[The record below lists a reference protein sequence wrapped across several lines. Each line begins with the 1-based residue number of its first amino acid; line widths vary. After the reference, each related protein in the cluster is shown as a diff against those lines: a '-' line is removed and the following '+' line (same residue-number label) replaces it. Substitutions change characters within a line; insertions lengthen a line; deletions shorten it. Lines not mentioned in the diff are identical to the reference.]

1 MSKILRV
8 VEPFFVMEV
17 GDTFELSADGKRYI
31 SEYNEEYNKYDDDR
45 VSDSSYHSSFSISV
59 DYAKELIE
67 DGVLEEVVDKAEKIK
82 RDSNFVNVFDEIHN
96 LLTKY
101 NAQLETLDE
110 DMVNSPQCLKV
121 ERKTVLSNMVKLL
134 SYLKNLKK

>member
-67 DGVLEEVVDKAEKIK
+67 DGVLEEVVDKADK
-82 RDSNFVNVFDEIHN
+82 RDSNFVNVFDEIDN

-101 NAQLETLDE
+101 NAQLETLDK

-134 SYLKNLKK
+134 SHLKNLKK

>member
-17 GDTFELSADGKRYI
+17 GDTFELSADGKQYI

-82 RDSNFVNVFDEIHN
+82 RDSNFVNVFDEIDN

>member
-82 RDSNFVNVFDEIHN
+82 RDSNFVNVFDEIDN

>member
-45 VSDSSYHSSFSISV
+45 ASDSSYHSSFSISV
-59 DYAKELIE
+59 DYAKKLIE

-82 RDSNFVNVFDEIHN
+82 RDSNFVNVFDEIDN

>member
-17 GDTFELSADGKRYI
+17 DDTFELSADGKRYI
-31 SEYNEEYNKYDDDR
+31 SEYNEEYNKYDDNR

-67 DGVLEEVVDKAEKIK
+67 AGVLEEVVDKAEKIK
-82 RDSNFVNVFDEIHN
+82 RDSNFVNVFDEIDN

>member
-67 DGVLEEVVDKAEKIK
+67 DGVLEEVVDKADKK
-82 RDSNFVNVFDEIHN
+82 DSNFVNVFDEIDN

-101 NAQLETLDE
+101 NAQLETLDK

-134 SYLKNLKK
+134 SHLKNLKK

>member
-17 GDTFELSADGKRYI
+17 GDTFELSADGKQYI
-31 SEYNEEYNKYDDDR
+31 SEYNEEYNKYGDDR

-67 DGVLEEVVDKAEKIK
+67 DGVLEEVVDKADKK
-82 RDSNFVNVFDEIHN
+82 DSNFVNVFDEIDN

-101 NAQLETLDE
+101 NAQLETLDK

-134 SYLKNLKK
+134 SHLKNLKK

>member
-1 MSKILRV
+1 
-8 VEPFFVMEV
+8 MEV

-67 DGVLEEVVDKAEKIK
+67 DGVLEEVVDKADKK
-82 RDSNFVNVFDEIHN
+82 DSNFVNVFDEIDN

-101 NAQLETLDE
+101 NAQLETLDK

-134 SYLKNLKK
+134 SHLKNLKK

>member
-17 GDTFELSADGKRYI
+17 DDTFELSADGKRYI

-67 DGVLEEVVDKAEKIK
+67 AGVLEEVIDKAEKIK
-82 RDSNFVNVFDEIHN
+82 RDSNFVNVFDEIDN

-101 NAQLETLDE
+101 NAQLETLDK

>member
-17 GDTFELSADGKRYI
+17 GDTFELSADGKQYI

-67 DGVLEEVVDKAEKIK
+67 DGVLEEVVDKADKK
-82 RDSNFVNVFDEIHN
+82 DSNFVNVFDEIDN

-101 NAQLETLDE
+101 NAQLETLDK

-134 SYLKNLKK
+134 SHLKNLKK